1 MEFKGAFVGV
11 FWKNFKKICE
21 KIKTAPQKVQVN
33 KVIYT
38 DLSDAL
44 CYL

>member
-11 FWKNFKKICE
+11 FWKNFKKII
-21 KIKTAPQKVQVN
+21 KIKKRRKKVQAN
-33 KVIYT
+33 KLIYPA
-38 DLSDAL
+38 LSDAL